1 MNRRLFLS
9 LLATLPAVR
18 AYADSIGYTQVRE
31 VTATRDGLTFHHR
44 HAWNSPKLSSLFLDL
59 AHHEK
64 FLSTANDFA
73 FVELLDGDRVL
84 FRSPAPALTYL
95 WISPDAQYF
104 VGLSN
109 IKLYNPWQL
118 MVWSR
123 DGNVVRREHISSEVA
138 RLSPAQKQ
146 EFTTRFPHAAQ
157 FLADRYFTSGGV
169 TYLDC
174 FILGV
179 PNEIGEAAWEFLRAH
194 TTRHPYGSDFRESVT
209 NFIDWFDTRQPDLA
223 LERRDTEL
231 NLTLR
236 SLSGTPI
243 VIPLQRS

>member
-1 MNRRLFLS
+1 MNSPRRISMATSCGSSTISPGNRVGTVTRRLQGLPPARTSDVCGSTSRRDWMNRRLFLS

-18 AYADSIGYTQVRE
+18 AYADSIGYTQVRQ

-104 VGLSN
+104 
-109 IKLYNPWQL
+109 
-118 MVWSR
+118 
-123 DGNVVRREHISSEVA
+123 
-138 RLSPAQKQ
+138 
-146 EFTTRFPHAAQ
+146 
-157 FLADRYFTSGGV
+157 
-169 TYLDC
+169 
-174 FILGV
+174 
-179 PNEIGEAAWEFLRAH
+179 
-194 TTRHPYGSDFRESVT
+194 
-209 NFIDWFDTRQPDLA
+209 
-223 LERRDTEL
+223 
-231 NLTLR
+231 
-236 SLSGTPI
+236 
-243 VIPLQRS
+243 